1 MEKRKEGRK
10 GGRKEGRKE
19 RRKEG
24 RSKEDGWINYSVS
37 ALTEKE
43 LMVFL
48 SDNSLNF

>member
-1 MEKRKEGRK
+1 MDGWMEKRKEGRK
-10 GGRKEGRKE
+10 EGS
-19 RRKEG
+19 
-24 RSKEDGWINYSVS
+24 SKEDGWMNYSVS